1 MDRLATV
8 AVLSVTA
15 PCRLRGAG
23 TVGFVDEGGRVCGV
37 EDGGTGEGT
46 GMGVVG
52 ECAGDD

>member
-1 MDRLATV
+1 MDRPATV
-8 AVLSVTA
+8 TVLSVTA

-23 TVGFVDEGGRVCGV
+23 AVGFVDEGGRVHGV

-52 ECAGDD
+52 ECVGDD